1 MITIDEETK
10 QRVLSSLN
18 FDFMTDKYNAEISS
32 YIVPSPEIATLE
44 NNYFYLLKYSE
55 VKPFNKKYI
64 MKPAYLSYDEYGT
77 VMLSHLLMF
86 INNIKSIEDFNLD
99 KVIIPSFDSIVNI
112 CKNRFPDR
120 DVNEL
125 LKIKW

>member
-1 MITIDEETK
+1 
-10 QRVLSSLN
+10 
-18 FDFMTDKYNAEISS
+18 
-32 YIVPSPEIATLE
+32 
-44 NNYFYLLKYSE
+44 
-55 VKPFNKKYI
+55 